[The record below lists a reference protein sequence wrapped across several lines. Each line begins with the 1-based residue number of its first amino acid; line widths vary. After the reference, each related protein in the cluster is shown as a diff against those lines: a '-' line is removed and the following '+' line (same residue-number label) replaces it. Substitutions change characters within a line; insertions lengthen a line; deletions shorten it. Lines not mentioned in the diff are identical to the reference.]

1 MKKLGLLVT
10 ALFVAFVFVKAQ
22 PGNFNPEAMIQRQ
35 MDQITG
41 ACDLTDEQVPQ
52 VKAVVKKYSNKMMEL
67 FQEMGPDGD
76 REAMREK
83 MTQNR
88 ENQTKEIK
96 EILTDEQDA
105 KYDAFLEE
113 QAKRFR
119 NRRGGGFGG

>member
-10 ALFVAFVFVKAQ
+10 ALFVTFVFVNAQ
-22 PGNFNPEAMIQRQ
+22 PGNFDPEAMIQRQ
-35 MDQITG
+35 VDQIKE

-52 VKAVVKKYSNKMMEL
+52 VKAVVKKYNEKMMEM
-67 FQEMGPDGD
+67 FQGMGPDGD

-88 ENQTKEIK
+88 ENQTNEIK

-113 QAKRFR
+113 QAERFR
-119 NRRGGGFGG
+119 NRGGGGFGG